1 MNTTYKHIFKAATLF
16 GGVHG
21 LNILLNLIRTK
32 CVAVL
37 LGPSGVGL
45 NSIYNE
51 TRELLHTTTNI
62 GLDLSGV
69 RGISQVY
76 EKWSNSTSDEERN
89 KLQKDINFQIQLLR
103 SWVFILALAGILV
116 CMLFASPISYFT
128 FGNYDHTWSYVK
140 LAPAVGF
147 STITCGELAVL
158 TGLRKLKQLA
168 TISVLNVALG
178 LVVSIPIYYIWG
190 IDGVLGALV
199 ALAFAVMMST
209 LAFGCIYH
217 RYTLNFHFS
226 KLKKGNILLN
236 VGLSVVISEM
246 IGHLVILGIQSFLNN
261 TASLE
266 TVGFYNSNY
275 ALTMACA
282 GIAFAAFGSDYFP
295 RLTALTKDI
304 AKRSITIINQ
314 MHVTTI
320 TVTPLLIAL
329 ILSLPILVP
338 LLLNDEFIPIVP
350 MAQITSLG
358 LFFRAIHLPNAY
370 VPLAMGD
377 SKLYFTINLIGALDM
392 LIVIP
397 GYIYGGLTGIGFA
410 LAAQNFLDMFIVVGV
425 SHWYYKLSL
434 NNKDVL
440 SLFLHFILILTAY
453 IICIT
458 LTGYMY
464 WVTGVLTLLLSLIF
478 SYRKFKNESAN

>member
-1 MNTTYKHIFKAATLF
+1 MNVAYKNILKATTLF
-16 GGVHG
+16 GGVQG

-37 LGPSGVGL
+37 LGPNGVGL

-69 RGISQVY
+69 RGISQAY
-76 EKWSNSTSDEERN
+76 EKWSKATSNEEQR
-89 KLQKDINFQIQLLR
+89 KYKEEVDFQVQLLR
-103 SWVFILALAGILV
+103 SWVFILALVGILV

-178 LVVSIPIYYIWG
+178 LVVSLPIYYIWG

-199 ALAFAVMMST
+199 ALAFAIMVST
-209 LAFGCIYH
+209 LTFGYIHHHY
-217 RYTLNFHFS
+217 RLNFRFS
-226 KLKKGNILLN
+226 RLKEGNILLN

-246 IGHLVILGIQSFLNN
+246 IGHIVILSIQSFLNN
-261 TASLE
+261 TASLD
-266 TVGFYNSNY
+266 TVGLYNSNY
-275 ALTMACA
+275 ALTMTCA
-282 GIAFAAFGSDYFP
+282 GIAFAAFGNDYFP

-304 AKRSITIINQ
+304 AGRSIAIINQ
-314 MHVTTI
+314 MHVTTM

-329 ILSLPILVP
+329 IIALPILVP
-338 LLLNDEFIPIVP
+338 LLFSDEFLPIVP

-358 LFFRAIHLPNAY
+358 IFFRAVHLPNAY
-370 VPLAMGD
+370 VPLAIGD
-377 SKLYFTINLIGALDM
+377 SKIYFIINLIGALDM
-392 LIVIP
+392 LVVIP
-397 GYIYGGLTGIGFA
+397 GYIYGGLVGVGIA
-410 LAAQNFLDMFIVVGV
+410 LTAQNLLDMFIVLGL
-425 SHWYYKLSL
+425 SHWHYKLPL
-434 NNKDVL
+434 HTKDIL
-440 SLFLHFILILTAY
+440 TFILHFILILATY
-453 IICIT
+453 VICIT
-458 LTGYMY
+458 FTGFLY
-464 WVTGVLTLLLSLIF
+464 WGTGAMFFFFSLVF
-478 SYRKFKNESAN
+478 SYRKFKSESAK